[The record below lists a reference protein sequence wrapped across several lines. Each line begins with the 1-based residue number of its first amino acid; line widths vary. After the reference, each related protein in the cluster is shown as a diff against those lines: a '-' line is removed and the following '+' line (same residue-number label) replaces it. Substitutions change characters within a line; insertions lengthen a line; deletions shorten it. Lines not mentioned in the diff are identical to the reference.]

1 MSAKRE
7 TKMFYFM
14 YDKNFLRSKDNILM
28 NMKLKAQG
36 AGVYIYILD
45 ALTGENGYDLQ
56 TLQLTLQAEWGIT
69 EDFLNEVITLSG
81 DLYEADGMVYSN
93 FINKENERVVKHK
106 EESTTGGYAKK
117 FNQLIKEGKRADAYK
132 YAVQAKGMTD
142 AEAMRELQENIN
154 NGSVTEY
161 KQLK

>member
-14 YDKNFLRSKDNILM
+14 YDKGFLRSKDNILM

-56 TLQLTLQAEWGIT
+56 TLQLTLQADWGIT
-69 EDFLNEVITLSG
+69 EDFLSDVISLSK
-81 DLYEADGMVYSN
+81 DLYEADGKLYSN
-93 FINKENERVVKHK
+93 FINKENQRVLKHK
-106 EESTTGGYAKK
+106 EESSTGGTAKH
-117 FNQLIKEGKRADAYK
+117 FNKLVKDGQLKEAYK
-132 YAVQAKGMTD
+132 YALKAKGITD
-142 AEAMRELQENIN
+142 VESMQELQEGLRNGNI
-154 NGSVTEY
+154 TEF
-161 KQLK
+161 KHIR